1 MVDFHPTEPWAL
13 SALYSGNIFIWD
25 YNTQTLVKQLEVCN
39 LPVRC
44 AKFVTR
50 KQWIITASDDMTI
63 KLWDW
68 EKNWACSQVFE
79 GHAHYVM
86 MCQWNP
92 KDNTI
97 FASCS
102 LDRSIKVWGITGSN
116 SQAHFT
122 LSGHK
127 KGVNCLEYAPT
138 GEKPYIISGADDQS
152 VCIWDYQTKQCIQ
165 TLRSHTN

>member
-1 MVDFHPTEPWAL
+1 VKCVDFHPTEPWAL

-50 KQWIITASDDMTI
+50 KQWIATASDDMHIRVFNYNTLEKAHEMEAHSDYIRYIAVHPTMSYILSSSDDMTI

-68 EKNWACSQVFE
+68 DKNWQNVQVFE

-92 KDNTI
+92 KDSTI

-102 LDRSIKVWGITGSN
+102 LDRSIKVWGV
-116 SQAHFT
+116 
-122 LSGHK
+122 SGVTQQLILH
-127 KGVNCLEYAPT
+127 
-138 GEKPYIISGADDQS
+138 
-152 VCIWDYQTKQCIQ
+152 
-165 TLRSHTN
+165 